1 MAECFSLQKV
11 VNPEHL
17 DQLGH
22 MNNVVY
28 LQWMEQLAWAHS
40 EYLGLGWSEY
50 QRLDAAM
57 VAREHHL
64 SYQAACFIGDSLLCQ
79 TWLGVSNGLRLNR
92 YYRFVRESDQLE
104 VFSAQTL
111 WVCVRLSTGR
121 ALRMPDVFRSAYSS
135 SEDASPVQE

>member
-1 MAECFSLQKV
+1 MVERFSLQKQV
-11 VNPEHL
+11 STEHL

-40 EYLGLGWSEY
+40 ESLGLGWGEY

-64 SYQAACFIGDSLLCQ
+64 SYQAACFVGDALLCQ
-79 TWLGVSNGLRLNR
+79 TWLGLSNGLRLMR
-92 YYRFVRESDQLE
+92 HYCFVRKSDQLE

-111 WVCVRLSTGR
+111 WVCVRLSTGK
-121 ALRMPDVFRSAYSS
+121 ALRMPAVFRSAYGS